1 MINLIRCPHCE
12 KEVGISQDVPLS
24 AEVECS
30 LCNASFFWEKIDS
43 DTLSMVRVRNSP
55 QAFDANHSFEG
66 VSSIQESAPLID
78 APIFGSATADGAAT
92 ATIRSD
98 RKTKSSRRISPLM
111 HLFGIVFFG
120 FIGLLL
126 GLAVL
131 LFLGKAEP
139 ILQVLPESS
148 IQEWL
153 WRVNSLGSGN

>member
-12 KEVGISQDVPLS
+12 KKVGVSQDVPLS

-30 LCNASFFWEKIDS
+30 LCDGSFFWEKIES
-43 DTLSMVRVRNSP
+43 DALPMVRVRNST
-55 QAFDANHSFEG
+55 QALDANHSFDS
-66 VSSIQESAPLID
+66 VDLNQESGPLID
-78 APIFGSATADGAAT
+78 AAIFGSATADGVAT
-92 ATIRSD
+92 EIIRSD

-120 FIGLLL
+120 FVGLLL

-139 ILQVLPESS
+139 ILQLLPEGS
-148 IQEWL
+148 IQDWL
-153 WRVNSLGSGN
+153 WRVNSIGGGN

>member
-12 KEVGISQDVPLS
+12 KEVGVSHDIPLS

-30 LCNASFFWEKIDS
+30 LCDAAFFWEKIDA
-43 DTLSMVRVRNSP
+43 DTLPMVRVRNSN
-55 QAFDANHSFEG
+55 QALDTNQNFDG
-66 VSSIQESAPLID
+66 VSSSQESAPLID
-78 APIFGSATADGAAT
+78 APIFDSATADGAAT

-139 ILQVLPESS
+139 ILQVLPEGS
-148 IQEWL
+148 IQDWL

>member
-12 KEVGISQDVPLS
+12 KKVGVSHDVPRS

-30 LCNASFFWEKIDS
+30 LCDASFFWEKIDA
-43 DTLSMVRVRNSP
+43 DTLPMVRVRKST
-55 QAFDANHSFEG
+55 QALDANQSFEG
-66 VSSIQESAPLID
+66 FGSNQDSSPLID
-78 APIFGSATADGAAT
+78 TPIFGSSTADGVGT
-92 ATIRSD
+92 EIIRSD

-120 FIGLLL
+120 FVGLLL

-139 ILQVLPESS
+139 ILQVFPEGS
-148 IQEWL
+148 IQDWL

>member
-12 KEVGISQDVPLS
+12 KKLGVSQDVPLS

-30 LCNASFFWEKIDS
+30 LCDGSFFWEKIDS
-43 DTLSMVRVRNSP
+43 DTLPMVRVRDSA
-55 QAFDANHSFEG
+55 QALDAHHSFDG
-66 VSSIQESAPLID
+66 IGSNQESEPLID
-78 APIFGSATADGAAT
+78 APIFGGATVDGVAT
-92 ATIRSD
+92 EIIRSD

-120 FIGLLL
+120 FVGLLL

-139 ILQVLPESS
+139 ILQLLPEGS
-148 IQEWL
+148 IQDWL